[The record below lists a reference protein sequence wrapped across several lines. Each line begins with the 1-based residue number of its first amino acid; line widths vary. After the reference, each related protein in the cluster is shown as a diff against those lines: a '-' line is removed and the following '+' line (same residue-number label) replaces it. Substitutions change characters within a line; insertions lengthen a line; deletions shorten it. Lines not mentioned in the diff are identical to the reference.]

1 MLIIIF
7 SAIATVLGIVLIIIG
22 DRFNFFFY
30 FIPDILTALG
40 GACLVASTFIAF
52 VIQISKEDEYQST
65 FYEKKMLEYRLSEEE
80 NVMNNDFL
88 YASIVEFNSKIAR
101 NKRYSDSP
109 WIGLYF
115 NDKIAAIEYIEIDF
129 GDLK

>member
-7 SAIATVLGIVLIIIG
+7 SAIAMVLGIVLIIIE
-22 DRFNFFFY
+22 DRFDFFFY
-30 FIPDILTALG
+30 SIPEILTALG
-40 GACLVASTFIAF
+40 GACLVASTFIGF
-52 VIQISKEDEYQST
+52 VVQISKEDEYQST
-65 FYEKKMLEYRLSEEE
+65 FYEKKMLEYRLSEEK

-101 NKRYSDSP
+101 EKRYSDSP

>member
-22 DRFNFFFY
+22 DRFDFFFY
-30 FIPDILTALG
+30 FIPEILTALG

-52 VIQISKEDEYQST
+52 VVQISKEDEYQST

-80 NVMNNDFL
+80 NVMNNEFL

-101 NKRYSDSP
+101 EKRYSDSP

-129 GDLK
+129 RGVK